1 MDISMP
7 KMDGVEAT
15 RRIRAELPAIQILGL
30 SMQVRTETRHPIEN
44 AGASGFFIKGADTQR
59 LIDHLLDIHGTMT

>member
-1 MDISMP
+1 
-7 KMDGVEAT
+7 MDGVEAT

-30 SMQVRTETRHPIEN
+30 SMQVRTETRHPIEH